1 MRFGR
6 EAFLAMNTG
15 EVCLDK
21 NENPFDLPP
30 SPREEIRDLLST
42 ITLNRYPEPEYR
54 SLREALAGYV
64 NVDANQL
71 IVGNG
76 GDEILFLCFLA
87 FVKPGDVVLRLHPSF
102 SQYSHLIRVF
112 GARERTVPVE
122 LDSRQGTFRI
132 DEEALLDAV
141 AASSPKLV
149 LLDSPNNPT
158 GFSMEPEFLARFA
171 RLSPC
176 PVVLDEAYIEFGG
189 PSVLDIFKKEGFPS
203 HALVL
208 RTLSKAWGLAGI
220 RLGYSVSGERI
231 CKTLNDV
238 RGPFNVNVLTQEIA
252 KILLHYRE
260 WMESRVYSIRYMRD
274 RFVESMARIPG
285 WEAFP
290 SDGNFVLLR
299 TAAEERFARSLFERA
314 GIRVKFLND
323 LPWEGT
329 WLRITVGREE
339 DMRAVLDECSQACV
353 GGEEE
358 HPLSASALA

>member
-6 EAFLAMNTG
+6 EAFLGMNAG

-21 NENPFDLPP
+21 NESPFDLPP

-42 ITLNRYPEPEYR
+42 ITLNRYPEPDYR
-54 SLREALAGYV
+54 SLRESLAEYV
-64 NVDANQL
+64 NEDANRL

-112 GARERTVPVE
+112 GAHERTVPIE
-122 LDSRQGTFRI
+122 LDSQQGTFHVN
-132 DEEALLDAV
+132 EEALLDAL

-158 GFSMEPEFLARFA
+158 GFSMEPEFLAKFV

-189 PSVLDIFKKEGFPS
+189 PSVLDIFKQEGFPR

-220 RLGYSVSGERI
+220 RLGYAVSGESI
-231 CKTLNDV
+231 CRALNDV

-285 WEAFP
+285 WDAFP

-299 TAAEERFARSLFERA
+299 TTAEERFVRSLFERA
-314 GIRVKFLND
+314 GIRVKFLSD

-329 WLRITVGREE
+329 WLRVTVGHEE
-339 DMRAVLDECSQACV
+339 DMRAILDECRQACV
-353 GGEEE
+353 ALEEE
-358 HPLSASALA
+358 HSLSVDALA